1 MNEKRFIFK
10 IVTFQ
15 ITAGM
20 RYLVAESMIK
30 NDKLNNSFSFTL
42 IEEEEEETSIHSDL
56 IN

>member
-1 MNEKRFIFK
+1 LNEKRFIFK

-42 IEEEEEETSIHSDL
+42 IEEEEETSIHSDL